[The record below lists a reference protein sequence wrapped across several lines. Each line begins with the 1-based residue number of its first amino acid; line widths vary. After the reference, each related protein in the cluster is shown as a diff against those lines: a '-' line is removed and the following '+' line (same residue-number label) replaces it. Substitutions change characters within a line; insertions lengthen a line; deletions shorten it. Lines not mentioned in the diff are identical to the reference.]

1 MFIIK
6 SYKHKKDVNDLFKLR
21 DIKTNVNMW
30 SVLSFV
36 VIVLIIL
43 PTLNISLKLL
53 NETSENWPH
62 IKEYLLIDYI
72 INTATIVA
80 FGGAF
85 TMIIGTSLAWLITAF
100 KFPMSKFFKWS
111 LLLPLAVPP
120 YVAGF
125 TYHGILNY
133 TGVIQTF
140 LRNYTN
146 INVNQSLFNIMNHKG
161 AIFILTLVLYPYVF
175 AIVRSF
181 LAKQSADLIEN
192 SRVLGKS
199 PMATFFKV
207 VLPISRPAI
216 VGGVSLVI
224 LEILNEYGLFNYFGI
239 STFSVAIF
247 RTWFGLSDLDSAIRL
262 AAIVMIMVLM
272 ILLLEKLMRGRKR
285 YSYTSS
291 KIRPIQPIE
300 LKGIKR
306 ILTTLYCSVIF
317 GFGFLIPTIQLLH
330 WALLTYREILNV
342 KFLGYLYNSLRV
354 TTIATVII
362 VVISILIAN
371 YARIKESIL
380 TKIYTRITIL
390 GYSIPGAV
398 IAVAVM
404 IFFID
409 IDNNTYV
416 IRQAIS
422 HNSTRLFLSTS
433 LVMLIFAYVIRFLG
447 IGYNSIESGFDKIGK
462 GYFEASRLLGM
473 SVTKTFFKVD
483 LPMIKP
489 AIISGF
495 ILVFIDILKELPLT
509 MILRTFNFHTL
520 ATKAYQ
526 YANDEMI
533 HQAAISSLLII
544 FISAAMIFVLNMN
557 MSKGGRKNV
566 YKNK

>member
-140 LRNYTN
+140 LRNNTN

-422 HNSTRLFLSTS
+422 QNSTKLFLSTS

>member
-1 MFIIK
+1 M
-6 SYKHKKDVNDLFKLR
+6 SNLFKLR
-21 DIKTNVNMW
+21 DIKANLNTW
-30 SVLSFV
+30 SITSFI

-43 PTLNISLKLL
+43 PTLNISLKLF

-62 IKEYLLIDYI
+62 IKEYLLMDYI
-72 INTATIVA
+72 VNTASIVV
-80 FGGAF
+80 FGGAL
-85 TMIIGTSLAWLITAF
+85 TMIIGTSLAWLVTAF
-100 KFPMSKFFKWS
+100 KFPLSKFFKWS

-133 TGVIQTF
+133 TGVIQTL
-140 LRNYTN
+140 LRNNMN
-146 INVNQSLFNIMNHKG
+146 ISVNQSMFNILNHRG
-161 AIFILTLVLYPYVF
+161 VVFILTMVLYPYVF

-192 SRVLGKS
+192 ARVLGKS
-199 PMATFFKV
+199 PMTIFFKV
-207 VLPISRPAI
+207 VLPISRPAV
-216 VGGVSLVI
+216 VGGVSLVV
-224 LEILNEYGLFNYFGI
+224 LEILNEFGLFNYFGI

-262 AAIVMIMVLM
+262 ASIVMIMVVVL
-272 ILLLEKLMRGRKR
+272 LLLEKLMRGRKR
-285 YSYTSS
+285 YNYTSS

-300 LKGIKR
+300 LKGTKKV
-306 ILTTLYCSVIF
+306 LATSYCSVIF
-317 GFGFLIPTIQLLH
+317 GLGFLIPTFQLIH
-330 WALLTYREILNV
+330 WASLTYREILNI
-342 KFLGYLYNSLRV
+342 KFLEYLYNSLRV
-354 TTIATVII
+354 TTISTAII
-362 VVISILIAN
+362 VVISILIAT
-371 YARIKESIL
+371 YARIKESLL
-380 TKIYTRITIL
+380 TKVYTRITIL

-409 IDNNTYV
+409 MDSITYQL
-416 IRQAIS
+416 RQIIS
-422 HNSTRLFLSTS
+422 EGSSRLYLSTS

-462 GYFEASRLLGM
+462 GYFDASRLLGM

-489 AIISGF
+489 AIISGY
-495 ILVFIDILKELPLT
+495 ILVYIDILKELPLT

-520 ATKAYQ
+520 ATKAYE

-533 HQAAISSLLII
+533 HQAAISSLFII
-544 FISAAMIFVLNMN
+544 FISAAMIFILDRN

-566 YKNK
+566 YKNQ

>member
-1 MFIIK
+1 
-6 SYKHKKDVNDLFKLR
+6 
-21 DIKTNVNMW
+21 MW
-30 SVLSFV
+30 SVVSFIV
-36 VIVLIIL
+36 VVLIIL

-62 IKEYLLIDYI
+62 IKEYLLLDYI
-72 INTATIVA
+72 FNTATVVI
-80 FGGAF
+80 FGGLF
-85 TMIIGTSLAWLITAF
+85 TMMIGTSLAWLVTAF
-100 KFPMSKFFKWS
+100 KFPLSKFYKWS

-140 LRNYTN
+140 LRNRLN
-146 INVNQSLFNIMNHKG
+146 ITVNQNYFDIMNHKG
-161 AIFILTLVLYPYVF
+161 SIFILTLVLYPYVF

-192 SRVLGKS
+192 ARVLGKG
-199 PMATFFKV
+199 PMAIFFKV

-216 VGGVSLVI
+216 IGGVSLVI
-224 LEILNEYGLFNYFGI
+224 LEILNEFGLFNYFGI

-262 AAIVMIMVLM
+262 AAIVMIMVVL
-272 ILLLEKLMRGRKR
+272 ILLIEKLMRGRKR
-285 YSYTSS
+285 YSYSSS

-300 LKGIKR
+300 LKGTKK
-306 ILTTLYCSVIF
+306 LMATLYCSTIF
-317 GFGFLIPTIQLLH
+317 GFGFLIPTIQLIH
-330 WALLTYREILNV
+330 WALLTYKEILNI
-342 KFLGYLYNSLRV
+342 KFIDYLLNSLKV
-354 TTIATVII
+354 TTISTLII
-362 VVISILIAN
+362 ILISILIAN
-371 YARIKESIL
+371 YARIKENIL
-380 TKIYTRITIL
+380 TKIYTKVTIL

-409 IDNNTYV
+409 IDTMSYP
-416 IRQAIS
+416 IRQLVLGDT
-422 HNSTRLFLSTS
+422 NRLFMTTS
-433 LVMLIFAYVIRFLG
+433 LGMLVFAYVIRFLG

-462 GYFEASRLLGM
+462 GYFEASRLLGK
-473 SVTKTFFKVD
+473 SVFKTFLKID

-533 HQAAISSLLII
+533 HQAAISSLFIILISAILI
-544 FISAAMIFVLNMN
+544 FILNISV
-557 MSKGGRKNV
+557 SKGGKRNV

>member
-53 NETSENWPH
+53 NETSKNWPH

-72 INTATIVA
+72 INTASIVA

-140 LRNYTN
+140 LRNNTN

-199 PMATFFKV
+199 PMVTFFKV

-306 ILTTLYCSVIF
+306 ILATLYCSVIF

-371 YARIKESIL
+371 YARIKENIL

>member
-72 INTATIVA
+72 INTASIVA

-140 LRNYTN
+140 LRNNTN

-199 PMATFFKV
+199 PMVTFFKV

-306 ILTTLYCSVIF
+306 ILATLYCSVIF
-317 GFGFLIPTIQLLH
+317 GFGFLIPTMQLLH

-371 YARIKESIL
+371 YARIKENIL

>member
-140 LRNYTN
+140 LRNNSN

-306 ILTTLYCSVIF
+306 ILATLYCSVIF

-371 YARIKESIL
+371 YARIKENIL

>member
-72 INTATIVA
+72 INTASIVA

-140 LRNYTN
+140 LRNNTN

-199 PMATFFKV
+199 PMVTFFKV

-306 ILTTLYCSVIF
+306 ILATLYCSVIF

-371 YARIKESIL
+371 YARIKENIL

>member
-140 LRNYTN
+140 LRNNSN

-422 HNSTRLFLSTS
+422 QNSTKLFLSTS